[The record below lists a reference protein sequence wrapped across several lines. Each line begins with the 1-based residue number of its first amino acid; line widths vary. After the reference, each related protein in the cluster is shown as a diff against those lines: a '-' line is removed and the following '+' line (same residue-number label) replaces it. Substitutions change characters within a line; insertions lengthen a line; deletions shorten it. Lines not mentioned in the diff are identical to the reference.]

1 MALKLSR
8 KAKSGAIDI
17 VEASQFEVCFKK
29 DHSTGYSEAVVSF
42 CCCC

>member
-17 VEASQFEVCFKK
+17 VEARASLKSVLKK
-29 DHSTGYSEAVVSF
+29 ITQLVTLKQ
-42 CCCC
+42 